1 MVQKDVLDKVLEE
14 NKRLSKR
21 VKDLEESVF
30 YIENDI
36 NEIERYTRRNNME
49 IYGIPAN
56 IDPSKLE
63 ETVINISKKIDI
75 DIKSEDMEACH
86 RSRRKGNTNSVII
99 RFVNR
104 KFAERLQAS
113 KKKLK

>member
-1 MVQKDVLDKVLEE
+1 
-14 NKRLSKR
+14 
-21 VKDLEESVF
+21 
-30 YIENDI
+30 
-36 NEIERYTRRNNME
+36 ME
-49 IYGIPAN
+49 IRGIPAN

-86 RSRRKGNTNSVII
+86 RLRRKGNTNSVII

-104 KFAERLQAS
+104 KFTKRLQAS
-113 KKKLK
+113 KKKLKDASFNDIEGCDSGTNIFFSENLCPYYF